1 MNEIHYGISQETLV
15 SNIEH
20 QSVPAKRLPQ
30 YIASLAATLGAL
42 ANGMILAWTS
52 SAGEDGKDLQSL
64 YNITISK
71 DEFSWISSLAVVGSA
86 IMCIPIGILAD
97 IIGRKGSMLLMVIPF
112 TIGWLLL
119 IFANNLAMF
128 YFGRFITGL
137 SGAVFCVVAPIYT
150 AEIAENEI
158 RGSVGNYFPLLLTV
172 GILLSY
178 LLGTFVNMRILSIVS
193 ATIPV
198 VFFVV
203 FMFMP
208 ESPIYYLKKGL
219 EDSAKKSLIRLR
231 GVEYDIETELQHQKD
246 ALKENKNTVSFWT
259 LIHQRATLK
268 GFIVA
273 YGLMFF
279 QQLCGVNV
287 VIFYTNYI
295 FIKAGSTLD
304 SHYLTIII
312 GAMQIL
318 AVFVST
324 LTVDRVGRRIL
335 LLASI
340 ICSGLATFVLG
351 IYFYL
356 LDNDIDVNSI
366 TWLPPTS
373 LCIFI
378 IMFNIGFGPLPWMML
393 GELFAAEVKG
403 VAASSACFL
412 NAVLGFTVTKFFS
425 NLTNA
430 IGIGPTFWLF
440 TVVCVIGMFF
450 VYLLVPETK
459 GKSLGDI
466 QKELNGY

>member
-1 MNEIHYGISQETLV
+1 
-15 SNIEH
+15 
-20 QSVPAKRLPQ
+20 
-30 YIASLAATLGAL
+30 
-42 ANGMILAWTS
+42 
-52 SAGEDGKDLQSL
+52 
-64 YNITISK
+64 
-71 DEFSWISSLAVVGSA
+71 
-86 IMCIPIGILAD
+86 
-97 IIGRKGSMLLMVIPF
+97 
-112 TIGWLLL
+112 
-119 IFANNLAMF
+119 
-128 YFGRFITGL
+128 
-137 SGAVFCVVAPIYT
+137 
-150 AEIAENEI
+150 
-158 RGSVGNYFPLLLTV
+158 
-172 GILLSY
+172 
-178 LLGTFVNMRILSIVS
+178 MRILSVVS

-219 EDSAKKSLIRLR
+219 DDSAKNSLIRLR

-246 ALKENKNTVSFWT
+246 ALNENKKKVSFWT
-259 LIHQRATLK
+259 LIQSRATLK

-279 QQLCGVNV
+279 QQLCGVSV
-287 VIFYTNYI
+287 IIFYTNYI

-324 LTVDRVGRRIL
+324 LTVGRRIL
-335 LLASI
+335 LLAST
-340 ICSGLATFVLG
+340 ICSAVTTCIPG

-356 LDNDIDVNSI
+356 LDKDIDVNSVR
-366 TWLPPTS
+366 WLPPTS

-378 IMFNIGFGPLPWMML
+378 IMFNIGFGPLPWMMM

-412 NAVLGFTVTKFFS
+412 NWVLGFTVTKFFS
-425 NLTNA
+425 NLLNA
-430 IGIGPTFWLF
+430 IDIGPTFWLF
-440 TVVCVIGMFF
+440 AVIYVIGIFF

>member
-1 MNEIHYGISQETLV
+1 MRELNPDVDQLITIPGMIFRKVKKMNEIHYGISQETLV

-287 VIFYTNYI
+287 
-295 FIKAGSTLD
+295 AGSTLD

-340 ICSGLATFVLG
+340 ICS
-351 IYFYL
+351 
-356 LDNDIDVNSI
+356 
-366 TWLPPTS
+366 
-373 LCIFI
+373 
-378 IMFNIGFGPLPWMML
+378 GFGPLPWMML